1 MKFFIDSGD
10 PREIREANEWGIID
24 GVTTNPSLAGKTG
37 RPYKDVI
44 LEILSIVNG
53 PVSLQVVSDRLDQM
67 IEQGKKLAGLHENV
81 VVKVPATKEGIQA
94 GQALVRDGVKVNV
107 TLVFSVNQAL
117 LAGKIGATYCSPFVG
132 RIDDIGQDGNQVI
145 EEIRQVYDTYQFET
159 KILYASVRHPKH
171 VREAAL
177 LGCDIAT
184 VPFEVLGK
192 LYQHSLTTQGLKKF
206 LDDWFAAGLRLPW
219 EEK

>member
-1 MKFFIDSGD
+1 MKLFIDSGD
-10 PREIREANEWGIID
+10 PREIREAHEWGIID
-24 GVTTNPSLAGKTG
+24 GVTTNPSLAGQTG

-44 LEILSIVNG
+44 LEILSIING

-94 GQALVRDGVKVNV
+94 GQALLKEGIKVNV

-117 LAGKIGATYCSPFVG
+117 LAGKIGVTYCSPFVG

-184 VPFEVLGK
+184 VPYGVLEK

-206 LDDWFAAGLRLPW
+206 LDDWFGAGLRLPW

>member
-1 MKFFIDSGD
+1 
-10 PREIREANEWGIID
+10 
-24 GVTTNPSLAGKTG
+24 V
-37 RPYKDVI
+37 
-44 LEILSIVNG
+44 
-53 PVSLQVVSDRLDQM
+53 
-67 IEQGKKLAGLHENV
+67 
-81 VVKVPATKEGIQA
+81 
-94 GQALVRDGVKVNV
+94 
-107 TLVFSVNQAL
+107 
-117 LAGKIGATYCSPFVG
+117 TYCSPFVG
-132 RIDDIGQDGNQVI
+132 RIDDNGQDGNQVI

-184 VPFEVLGK
+184 VPYGVLEK

-206 LDDWFAAGLRLPW
+206 LDDWFGAGLRLPW

>member
-1 MKFFIDSGD
+1 MKLFIDSGD
-10 PREIREANEWGIID
+10 PREIREAHEWGIID
-24 GVTTNPSLAGKTG
+24 GVTTNPSLAGQTG

-44 LEILSIVNG
+44 LEILSIING

-94 GQALVRDGVKVNV
+94 GQALLKEGIKVNV

-117 LAGKIGATYCSPFVG
+117 LAGKIGVTYCSPFVG
-132 RIDDIGQDGNQVI
+132 RIDDNGQDGNQVI

-184 VPFEVLGK
+184 VPYGVLEK

-206 LDDWFAAGLRLPW
+206 LDDWFGAGLRLPW